1 MLPRLILR
9 AWKIFA
15 AGFAAGVAA
24 GVAGLV
30 GGMSVALASPPG
42 EVVSA
47 FDPDDRFDLHLTLEY
62 GLELHR
68 ASVRREQAGLPG
80 TQPTDPLPVVKD
92 LYFEGSRHLVVP
104 RLDLG
109 LFTDFSFTAALPV
122 VISDSRSLLLDQRNS
137 PCVFPGGAAPA
148 TCIDRSNSSTIQDG
162 ILPASGFD
170 AQDPDGQGFP
180 DGATIFRGP
189 DRAGLDQVHL
199 GLVWAP
205 MNQAR
210 DATKPTWKIGAEG
223 RVAVGAPMRLNV
235 QNPSSEAS
243 VGRGLHEIYVW
254 TSFARRMRWA
264 EPFVKIWW
272 LTAGIETGDSAFRP
286 VGFGEERNTSQQRAG
301 VDFGVEAPVW
311 APSPERR
318 VLVDAGARF
327 AGNFE
332 GRAYTEMWE
341 VFQFAGTPQR
351 NGPLVLD
358 ADPVQPGQQ
367 ALTHPGITTV
377 ENHLQMGG
385 HLRARGELGRF
396 QVGLSFALLYTQPH
410 VISFSDAGEDLPTC
424 GPDVSG
430 PCESDNNQ
438 LVNSGTRE
446 VNPAY
451 SSLIDLVGQRYRVDE
466 VFNYVLGLE
475 ARMLF

>member
-1 MLPRLILR
+1 LILR

-15 AGFAAGVAA
+15 AGFAAGAV
-24 GVAGLV
+24 GLV
-30 GGMSVALASPPG
+30 GGVSAALASPPG

-68 ASVRREQAGLPG
+68 ASIRREQAGLPG

-122 VISDSRSLLLDQRNS
+122 VISDSRSLSLDQRDS
-137 PCVFPGGAAPA
+137 PCVFPGGGGAA
-148 TCIDRSNSSTIQDG
+148 TCIDRSNSTTVQDG
-162 ILPASGFD
+162 ILPANGYD
-170 AQDPDGQGFP
+170 AQNPGGPGFP

-205 MNQAR
+205 MNQDR

-223 RVAVGAPMRLNV
+223 RVALGAPMRLNA
-235 QNPSSEAS
+235 QSPDSEAS
-243 VGRGLHEIYVW
+243 VGRGLHEIYAW
-254 TSFARRMRWA
+254 TSFTRRMRWA
-264 EPFVKIWW
+264 EPFVKLWW
-272 LTAGIETGDSAFRP
+272 LTPVTETADSAFRP
-286 VGFGEERNTSQQRAG
+286 LGFGEQRSSSQQRAG
-301 VDFGVEAPVW
+301 VEFGFAAPIAQRLV
-311 APSPERR
+311 
-318 VLVDAGARF
+318 VDAGARF
-327 AGNFE
+327 SGNFE

-341 VFQFAGTPQR
+341 VFQLAGSQQS
-351 NGPLVLD
+351 GPLVLD
-358 ADPVQPGQQ
+358 ANPVMPGIQP
-367 ALTHPGITTV
+367 LNHPGVTTV

-385 HLRARGELGRF
+385 DLRVRYELGRF
-396 QVGLSFALLYTQPH
+396 QAGVSFALLYTQPH
-410 VISFSDAGEDLPTC
+410 VLSFSDAGEDLPTC

-430 PCESDNNQ
+430 PCENNDNQ
-438 LVNSGTRE
+438 LVNSGTQE
-446 VNPAY
+446 VNPGY
-451 SSLIDLVGQRYRVDE
+451 TSLIDLVGQRYRVDE
-466 VFNYVLGLE
+466 VFDYVLGLE
-475 ARMLF
+475 ARMVF